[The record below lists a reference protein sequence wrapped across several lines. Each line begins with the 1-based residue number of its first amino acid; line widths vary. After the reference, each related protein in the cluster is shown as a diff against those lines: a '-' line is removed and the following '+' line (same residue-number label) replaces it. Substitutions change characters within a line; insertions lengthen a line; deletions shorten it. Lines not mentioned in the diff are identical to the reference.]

1 MTNRHRRQPHKISYP
16 KMDLMINSQNRH
28 QRSSPTDWNPS
39 SQETWYHMS
48 AWERKEAAE
57 VLQTV
62 NATVGILYS
71 FKTRQAPSKSPGGTA
86 WTGPWAADKTHG
98 LGSSHTV
105 SLNHRKKASLI
116 DIQKHTF
123 PLLLLFFFCSL
134 LCTDTRV
141 CLRFLISRKS
151 LKPSAQWNNERR
163 KIVEYP
169 SPSPMAKL
177 LRLATWLPQP
187 KPINQIGFSI
197 TNPVRG
203 VLRRKE
209 SATWLK
215 RQAKRFWAD
224 WLESPAHVV
233 VGTLLCSFSFLN
245 PWNLTLAR
253 LFARRSGGDAVWR
266 GARSWTEPSERSG
279 RPWTNLKRHFPNTYH
294 LLQIH
299 RWTSATGQSANA
311 NTP

>member
-1 MTNRHRRQPHKISYP
+1 M
-16 KMDLMINSQNRH
+16 
-28 QRSSPTDWNPS
+28 
-39 SQETWYHMS
+39 
-48 AWERKEAAE
+48 
-57 VLQTV
+57 
-62 NATVGILYS
+62 
-71 FKTRQAPSKSPGGTA
+71 
-86 WTGPWAADKTHG
+86 
-98 LGSSHTV
+98 
-105 SLNHRKKASLI
+105 
-116 DIQKHTF
+116 
-123 PLLLLFFFCSL
+123 
-134 LCTDTRV
+134 
-141 CLRFLISRKS
+141 
-151 LKPSAQWNNERR
+151 
-163 KIVEYP
+163 EYP

-215 RQAKRFWAD
+215 RRLNVSERTDSSLQHM
-224 WLESPAHVV
+224 WLF
-233 VGTLLCSFSFLN
+233 GTVLCSFSFLN

-253 LFARRSGGDAVWR
+253 LFTRRSGGDAVRR

-299 RWTSATGQSANA
+299 G
-311 NTP
+311 